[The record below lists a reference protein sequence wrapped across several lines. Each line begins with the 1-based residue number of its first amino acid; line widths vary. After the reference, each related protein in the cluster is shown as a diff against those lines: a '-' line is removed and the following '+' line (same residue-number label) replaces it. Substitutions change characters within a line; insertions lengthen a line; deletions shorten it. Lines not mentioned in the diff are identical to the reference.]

1 MKSDQSVAG
10 RDDSTTVQH
19 SGESKDKGESG
30 QGSHAIL
37 RIGTLRDVRVEWA
50 VAFPAHHV
58 HGQDCSTSAPVP
70 ALGKKQT
77 GTRARILDW
86 IQIVGMEAF
95 SRFLPSP
102 CVNRQSSID
111 ARSPTIQALPDRW

>member
-10 RDDSTTVQH
+10 RDDSTTVLNG
-19 SGESKDKGESG
+19 GESKDKGEPR

-58 HGQDCSTSAPVP
+58 HCPTSAPVP

-77 GTRARILDW
+77 GTQAWILDW